1 MGATLLSEIP
11 FAMIE
16 PHEAQA
22 KRNHGQSLN
31 RLADRGGLAVPEA
44 LDILEGRPWA
54 SSKNC
59 LNNERY
65 LVHLVREWRAA
76 QRDKELRQL
85 DACTCPSGDGS
96 LRHPCAAH
104 PAKASGNGG
113 QEWSDS

>member
-1 MGATLLSEIP
+1 MNRPTMPIMGATLLSEIP

-54 SSKNC
+54 SAKNC

-65 LVHLVREWRAA
+65 LIHLVREWRAT
-76 QRDKELRQL
+76 QREA
-85 DACTCPSGDGS
+85 DAS
-96 LRHPCAAH
+96 
-104 PAKASGNGG
+104 
-113 QEWSDS
+113 